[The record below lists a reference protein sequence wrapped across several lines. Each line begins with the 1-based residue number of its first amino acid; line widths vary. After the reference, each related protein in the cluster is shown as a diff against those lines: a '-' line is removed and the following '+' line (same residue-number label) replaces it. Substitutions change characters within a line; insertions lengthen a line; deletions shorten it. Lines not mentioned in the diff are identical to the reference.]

1 MQGLEELQRL
11 ASYLKTGVT
20 WIVPLFIIL
29 SSIIAAAGIIS
40 WGQKVSY
47 SIKVITKNPGG
58 VAFWIIL
65 LITGL
70 AVWFMI
76 ASKVGIYHGVL

>member
-11 ASYLKTGVT
+11 ASALKTGVT
-20 WIVPLFIIL
+20 WIVPIIIIIL
-29 SSIIAAAGIIS
+29 SIITAAGIIS

-47 SIKVITKNPGG
+47 SIRVITKNPGG
-58 VAFWIIL
+58 VAFWVIL

-76 ASKVGIYHGVL
+76 ASKAGIYHGVL